1 MDGKLSFKYSYKMNI
16 LIVED
21 ITLIAEHIAN
31 LVKKYLKNSHIN
43 ITHTLEAA
51 ALEMGE
57 KNFDL
62 LFLDLNLN
70 GKDGFELLKAATASS
85 FQTIIIT
92 ANRDQAATAFDYGVF
107 DFISKPILETRFKKA
122 IDRFVNG
129 TANCREQLKY
139 LGVKKRGTIKLISI
153 DDIIYIKASGNYSEI
168 YTKDHQQHLHDKNLE
183 KLLQI
188 LPKTFIKTHRS
199 YIVDQSQIKMV
210 IKHGNGKFSLQL
222 HDEFSIPLSREIYK
236 NLDFNS

>member
-1 MDGKLSFKYSYKMNI
+1 MNI

-31 LVKKYLKNSHIN
+31 LVMKHLKKSHIS
-43 ITHTLEAA
+43 ISHTIEGAA
-51 ALEMGE
+51 IEMRE

-70 GKDGFELLKAATASS
+70 GKDGFELLKTATASS

-92 ANRDQAATAFDYGVF
+92 ANRDQAATAFDFGVF

-122 IDRFVNG
+122 VDRFVNG

-139 LGVKKRGTIKLISI
+139 LGVKKRGEIKLISI
-153 DDIIYIKASGNYSEI
+153 DNIIYIKASGNYSEI
-168 YTKDHQQHLHDKNLE
+168 YTKDQQQHLHDKNLE

-188 LPKTFIKTHRS
+188 LPETFIKTHRS
-199 YIVDQSQIKMV
+199 YIVDKSQIVKV

-222 HDEFSIPLSREIYK
+222 HDEFSIPLSREVYK
-236 NLDFNS
+236 RIDFNS